1 MIGLH
6 IAKLLETLNFGT
18 LDTDIFYEE
27 VTLDGNGVPKQGLW
41 VVERGSTVTRFN
53 SRIQQVDIY
62 SRYNNKLTG
71 AKKLEQIL
79 NYFAD
84 HYNDICTLPA
94 VEPYSSE
101 VYSNIRIVPV
111 SSLENVGADENGKII
126 RVISIEVTYS

>member
-6 IAKLLETLNFGT
+6 FAKLLDDLGFGT

-27 VTLDGNGVPKQGLW
+27 VALDSTGNPKQGIW
-41 VVERGSTVTRFN
+41 VIERGSTVSRFN
-53 SRIQQVDIY
+53 SRIQAIDIY

-111 SSLENVGADENGKII
+111 SSLENVGADENGKIV
-126 RVISIEVTYS
+126 RVISLEVQYA